1 MQFTTPRNIAAAT
14 QNTANPKTERTIQ
27 HWAKIGKLPQPLPV
41 KNRTIWPAQTI
52 RDWLIVHMP
61 DADLTALE
69 SCNDAALSACPKN

>member
-1 MQFTTPRNIAAAT
+1 MQIIDTRQLSRAT
-14 QNTANPKTERTIQ
+14 GKAQRTIQ
-27 HWAKIGKLPQPLPV
+27 AWEQQGKLPPSLPV

-69 SCNDAALSACPKN
+69 GVQ